1 MQTKQISLKD
11 YTTMR
16 VGALAQLMVPETVHE
31 LQELLVEL
39 KKTETSFYVLGGGS
53 NTIASDR
60 FGGVVIKLNLVGL
73 TISEDGWV
81 VAHASEAW
89 DRVVRKASSLGL
101 CGIEALASIPGTV
114 GAAPVQNI
122 GAYGQEVAEVIHSVT
137 VIDTDNIERGEY
149 ELKKSECDFSYR
161 NSLFKK
167 NSGRYVITKITMQ
180 LEPARERLT
189 NFLHASCHQLLQAY
203 LKNNNI
209 TDLSPQTITAAVTEV
224 RKICIP
230 DPTILP
236 NSGSFFKNPILNQQ
250 EFLTLQAKFPEI
262 PNWPM
267 PDDAVKVPAGWLLEQ
282 AGLKGY
288 KTECFGTFEN
298 NAVVIINHNNGN
310 YEQLIAF
317 RDQLN
322 RMIMQKFGFQL
333 EQEPF
338 ELT

>member
-1 MQTKQISLKD
+1 MQTKQINLKD

-16 VGALAQLMVPETVHE
+16 VGCSTQLIVPETICE
-31 LQELLVEL
+31 LQAILVEL
-39 KKTETSFYVLGGGS
+39 KTSETAFCVLGGGS

-60 FGGVVIKLNLVGL
+60 FDGVVIRLNLRGL
-73 TISEDGWV
+73 TISEDGMV
-81 VAHASEAW
+81 VAHAGEDW
-89 DRVVRKASSLGL
+89 DCVVRQASSLGL
-101 CGIEALASIPGTV
+101 SGIEALASIPGTV

-122 GAYGQEVAEVIHSVT
+122 GAYGQEVADVIHSVT
-137 VIDTDNIERGEY
+137 VIDTDDIARGEY

-167 NSGRYVITKITMQ
+167 NIGRYVITKIALQ
-180 LEPARERLT
+180 LEPIHERPT
-189 NFLHASCHQLLQAY
+189 TFLQASFHKSIQVY
-203 LKNNNI
+203 LKNNHI
-209 TDLSPQTITAAVTEV
+209 TDTSPDTISTAVTEI
-224 RKICIP
+224 RKACIP
-230 DPTILP
+230 DPMILP

-250 EFLTLQAKFPEI
+250 EFMALQAKFPEI

-267 PDDAVKVPAGWLLEQ
+267 SNDAVKVPAGWLLEQ

-288 KTECFGTFEN
+288 KTDYFATYEK

-310 YEQLIAF
+310 YKQLIEF

-322 RMIMQKFGFQL
+322 HLIMQKFGFQF

-338 ELT
+338 ELI